1 MGARPYSPFLGRFL
15 TVDPVAGGSANDYD
29 YDYTNGDPINET
41 DIDGRWTW
49 KSVFKTAATALSVVS
64 SIAGSIPLCGVC
76 SAVGLITGV
85 ASAGFTAA
93 TGDWKGAGMA
103 LVGTA
108 AGVAFGG
115 IGRLGKFTGKLG
127 KVYNNAAK
135 RVGGM
140 DGAAARIAT
149 QARLK
154 MVRING
160 LWRKRNPERT
170 WGIGGIGGRLCGRT
184 GSILGLAGWRLLNRP

>member
-1 MGARPYSPFLGRFL
+1 MPGPSQ
-15 TVDPVAGGSANDYD
+15 
-29 YDYTNGDPINET
+29 
-41 DIDGRWTW
+41 
-49 KSVFKTAATALSVVS
+49 
-64 SIAGSIPLCGVC
+64 LCGVC

-108 AGVAFGG
+108 AGVAFG
-115 IGRLGKFTGKLG
+115 RLGKFAGKLG

-149 QARLK
+149 QASPK

-160 LWRKRNPERT
+160 SWRKRNPRGHGVSEV
-170 WGIGGIGGRLCGRT
+170 GRLCGWT
-184 GSILGLAGWRLLNRP
+184 GSILGLAGWRVLNRPWRDEGMVTR